1 MSTPSDKHYFEW
13 EDAAGIA
20 VIRFTTPYL
29 RDDRII
35 RHIFEQIDQLLAAG
49 RTKIVLNFGGLEA
62 FASYAIGKLIVLND
76 KLQGPNGRLVLCNL
90 SPMVGEIIDIM
101 KLRKRF
107 NIYGSEREALE
118 SLS

>member
-1 MSTPSDKHYFEW
+1 MSAPASQHYIEW
-13 EDAAGIA
+13 EDAGGVV

-35 RHIFEQIDQLLAAG
+35 RVVFEQIDQLLAAG
-49 RTKIVLNFGGLEA
+49 RSKIAMNLGGLEA

-76 KLQGPNGRLVLCNL
+76 KLQPPGARLALYNL
-90 SPMVGEIIDIM
+90 SPMVNEIVDIM

-107 NIYGSEREALE
+107 NIYPTEQAALE
-118 SLS
+118 SFA

>member
-1 MSTPSDKHYFEW
+1 MSAPASQHYFEW
-13 EDAAGIA
+13 DDAGGIA

-35 RHIFEQIDQLLAAG
+35 RIIFEQIDQLIAAG
-49 RTKIVLNFGGLEA
+49 RSQIVMNFSGLEA

-76 KLQGPNGRLVLCNL
+76 KLQAPNGRFAMCNL
-90 SPMVGEIIDIM
+90 SPMVNEIIDIM

-107 NIYGSEREALE
+107 NIYPNEQAALE
-118 SLS
+118 SFA